1 MTLLRN
7 AKKKQFLMLR
17 SLLTKS
23 QYISKQA
30 FFQIS
35 RGKKNE
41 TIYLLNSFFFPQ
53 LYPDVIS
60 CRRGSSS
67 SGASSAEP
75 EKRRC
80 LVALYDYD
88 PFCSGVRGWPPHDQ
102 LTLKKGDVM
111 TALEDQDANGFY
123 RVFLNGES
131 LRLVICCLVPSKSQS
146 QRSYNTKL
154 FK

>member
-1 MTLLRN
+1 M
-7 AKKKQFLMLR
+7 
-17 SLLTKS
+17 
-23 QYISKQA
+23 
-30 FFQIS
+30 
-35 RGKKNE
+35 
-41 TIYLLNSFFFPQ
+41 
-53 LYPDVIS
+53 
-60 CRRGSSS
+60 
-67 SGASSAEP
+67 
-75 EKRRC
+75 
-80 LVALYDYD
+80 ALYDYD